1 MHDYK
6 YIRFYSM
13 QNIPSISILKKK
25 FIVLCTMVAC
35 YRMFNRY

>member
-1 MHDYK
+1 MHDNK

-25 FIVLCTMVAC
+25 IYSTLHDGCMLPNV
-35 YRMFNRY
+35 